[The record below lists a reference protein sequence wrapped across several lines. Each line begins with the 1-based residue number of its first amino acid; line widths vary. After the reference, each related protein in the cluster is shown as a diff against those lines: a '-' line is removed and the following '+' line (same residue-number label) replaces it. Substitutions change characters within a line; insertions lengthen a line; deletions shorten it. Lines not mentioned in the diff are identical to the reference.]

1 MFIVFSVELRIVVSV
16 NMNRALM
23 STVMGLFFRV
33 VAWIVHILGMMSW
46 VMRIH
51 FPLIV
56 SASMVAVA
64 RVSMV
69 VFEFGLRVG

>member
-1 MFIVFSVELRIVVSV
+1 MVSV
-16 NMNRALM
+16 SMNRALM
-23 STVMGLFFRV
+23 STILGLFCRV

-56 SASMVAVA
+56 SLSMIAVA
-64 RVSMV
+64 SVSMV